1 MALKNRYG
9 NGYDC
14 LIGTESKV
22 NIMQKELEDLQP
34 ILVQTGEETEAKL
47 IIVAAETEAADK
59 IKDSV
64 AVEEADAQK
73 IADEANFIK
82 TDCETQLAEAI
93 PALKAAE
100 DAVNC
105 ITKGDIAQL
114 KGMANPPKDVKLVTG
129 VVCMFMDIKPE
140 MTMNKET
147 QKKEKDYWKPSVT
160 MMMQP
165 GFLQSLIS
173 YDKEAI

>member
-1 MALKNRYG
+1 MELGRIYYVTPTSYLELINTFKTLLAEKRTEVMALKNRYG

-22 NIMQKELEDLQP
+22 NTMQKELEDLQP
-34 ILVQTGEETEAKL
+34 ILIETGEETAKKL
-47 IIVAAETEAADK
+47 IIVTRETEEADK

-64 AVEEADAQK
+64 SIEEADAQK
-73 IADEANFIK
+73 IASEANEIK

-114 KGMANPPKDVKLVTG
+114 KGMATPPKDVVLVT
-129 VVCMFMDIKPE
+129 
-140 MTMNKET
+140 
-147 QKKEKDYWKPSVT
+147 PSCAC
-160 MMMQP
+160 
-165 GFLQSLIS
+165 SW
-173 YDKEAI
+173 AINLK